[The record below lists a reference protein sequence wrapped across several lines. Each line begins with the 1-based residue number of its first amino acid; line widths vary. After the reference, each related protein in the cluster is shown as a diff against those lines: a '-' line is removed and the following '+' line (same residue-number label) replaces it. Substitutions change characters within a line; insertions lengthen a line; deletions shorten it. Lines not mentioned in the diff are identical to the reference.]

1 MRLKFFYS
9 LLPVAAAFT
18 PRAMSGRF
26 ASASTICSAAV
37 TEEAQAFVNT
47 VNTEYEELHRAFE
60 MQFWGTK
67 MALSGDS
74 YSVPELT
81 RTKGEMEGF
90 LADEEKLQKVRELLQ
105 ATPEDDATYTT
116 LKMMERTFGCYIME
130 SEEAKSLRS
139 QATEIE
145 GKLESERNDLVLGAT
160 IDGKFEEM
168 SSVGLR
174 SKLRVNE
181 DETVRK
187 GCFEGLS
194 KIGDFV
200 TENGFPELVKTRNQ
214 MAKSL
219 GYQDY
224 YDYKVTQAEGFGKE
238 ELFKILDTLEQG
250 TRSIME
256 AARERF
262 AEEKGGQSALDPW
275 NVSFLMA
282 GDVTK
287 KMDPYFPFEKAIEQW
302 GRSFSAMKISYR
314 GAKMDLDLLDRKRK
328 YSNGKR
334 RVLRLCCNNKVIHR
348 QLTNWDVT
356 RILPLAS
363 AGVGQA

>member
-1 MRLKFFYS
+1 MRLKFVYS
-9 LLPVAAAFT
+9 LFPVAAAFT
-18 PRAMSGRF
+18 PRAMSRHF
-26 ASASTICSAAV
+26 ASATTVCSASTTTA
-37 TEEAQAFVNT
+37 TEEAQVFVNT

-81 RTKGEMEGF
+81 RTKGEMESF
-90 LADEEKLQKVRELLQ
+90 LADEAKLARVRELMQ
-105 ATPEDDATYTT
+105 ATTEDDPTYTT
-116 LKMMERTFGCYIME
+116 LKMLERTFGCYIME
-130 SEEAKSLRS
+130 SDEAKSLRS

-174 SKLRVNE
+174 SKMRVYE
-181 DETVRK
+181 DEAVRK
-187 GCFEGLS
+187 ACYDGLG

-200 TENGFPELVKTRNQ
+200 TENGFPELVKSRNQ

-224 YDYKVTQAEGFGKE
+224 YDYKVTQAEGFGKD
-238 ELFKILDTLEQG
+238 ELFEILDTLEKG
-250 TRSIME
+250 TRAVME
-256 AARERF
+256 SARERF
-262 AEEKGGQSALDPW
+262 AAEKGGPSALDPW
-275 NVSFLMA
+275 NVSFLMS
-282 GDVTK
+282 GDVTR

-302 GRSFSAMKISYR
+302 GRSFSAMNISYR

-334 RVLRLCCNNKVIHR
+334 RVRSLWLKARVFL
-348 QLTNWDVT
+348 
-356 RILPLAS
+356 
-363 AGVGQA
+363 